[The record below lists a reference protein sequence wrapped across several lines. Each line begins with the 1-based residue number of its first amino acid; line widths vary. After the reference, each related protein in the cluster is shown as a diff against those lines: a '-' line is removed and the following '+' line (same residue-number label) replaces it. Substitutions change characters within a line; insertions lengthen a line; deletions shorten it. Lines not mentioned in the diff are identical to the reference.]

1 MAPPSD
7 IRILVCFPFILKSEL
22 MVARQT
28 DERKGQL
35 GSLGWITNN
44 DLLYYIWNS
53 AHAMWQSGWEG
64 SVDIC
69 ICMAE
74 SLPQDSSLLRNA

>member
-1 MAPPSD
+1 MTYC
-7 IRILVCFPFILKSEL
+7 I
-22 MVARQT
+22 T
-28 DERKGQL
+28 YGTQL
-35 GSLGWITNN
+35 N
-44 DLLYYIWNS
+44 
-53 AHAMWQSGWEG
+53 AMRQSGWEG